1 MHAEERAA
9 RMRIFEPQTI
19 PGVFQTEGY
28 IRELFRQVGKLP
40 HEIDAQVTARL
51 ARRATLAKLNPPSTW
66 TVLEEGALSRLCQL
80 PSEIAAEQVEHLL
93 AMAELPNVTI
103 EVVPISCG
111 LHACMNGPI
120 VLISIPGRGEV
131 AYCEGMGSGRLV
143 TDDQAV
149 LDVECR
155 YDLMRAEAHSPRHSV
170 QVLSDLLEML

>member
-9 RMRIFEPQTI
+9 RIRMYEPQTV
-19 PGVFQTEGY
+19 PGLFQTEGY
-28 IRELFRQVGKLP
+28 IRELFRQVRKSP
-40 HEIDAQVTARL
+40 QEIDNQVAERL
-51 ARRATLAKLNPPSTW
+51 DRRKVLLKPDPPIVWAVVDET
-66 TVLEEGALSRLCQL
+66 ALSRLRHLPHEVAREQL
-80 PSEIAAEQVEHLL
+80 EHLL
-93 AMAELPNVTI
+93 TIAWMPHVNI

-155 YDLMRAEAHSPRHSV
+155 YDPMRAEAHSPRHSV